1 MLTSGSDLRDDVRE
15 AIEIAWPD
23 GVVEMAIDSEESWF
37 QDVYPKLASA
47 LRHIGGARLV
57 HEQEPHREPAGFYDS
72 DDEDEEEFPPEDLE
86 PSRSYHLFFVC
97 PEGKAFNYATEIET
111 FVEPDWDLDEDGSE
125 SPMEVVAGTGRTGWS
140 VCVSLVAPFA
150 VITLSDMSTFEDG
163 SSSEP
168 SLESHAFT
176 ETGQRVD
183 PEAEFRKFKG
193 EQAFQ
198 VLLKLRDRICGI
210 LDKHG
215 IGVLPET
222 EWRKPVPWL
231 RADEGVF
238 AGTTGEQ
245 IRVLDAL
252 FFEGL

>member
-1 MLTSGSDLRDDVRE
+1 MSTSGFDLREDVRE
-15 AIEIAWPD
+15 AIERAWPD

-47 LRHIGGARLV
+47 LRRVRGALLV
-57 HEQEPHREPAGFYDS
+57 HEKEPRQEPESSHDS
-72 DDEDEEEFPPEDLE
+72 DDHDEEEFPPEDLE

-97 PEGKAFNYATEIET
+97 PEGEAFHYATEIE
-111 FVEPDWDLDEDGSE
+111 EGSE
-125 SPMEVVAGTGRTGWS
+125 SPREEVAGTGRTGWS
-140 VCVSLVAPFA
+140 VCVSLLAPFG
-150 VITLSDMSTFEDG
+150 VVTFSDMLTFEDG
-163 SSSEP
+163 SESGP
-168 SLESHAFT
+168 SLEPYAFT
-176 ETGQRVD
+176 ETGDRID
-183 PEAEFRKFKG
+183 PKAEFRKLKG

-198 VLLKLRDRICGI
+198 VLVKLHDRICGI

-215 IGVLPET
+215 IVVLPEA

-231 RADEGVF
+231 RADEEVF
-238 AGTTGEQ
+238 VGTMGEP